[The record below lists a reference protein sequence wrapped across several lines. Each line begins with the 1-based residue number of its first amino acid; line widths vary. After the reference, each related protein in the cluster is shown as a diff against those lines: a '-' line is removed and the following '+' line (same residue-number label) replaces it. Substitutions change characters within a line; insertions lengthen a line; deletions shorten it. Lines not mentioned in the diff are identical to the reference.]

1 MNIFLF
7 TIDKNTRKINNYLL
21 KKGLD
26 VNIRSSNGTS
36 PLLKAIIMKEDQIL
50 ENIIANG
57 ADLYV
62 KDIHGISALHNA
74 VMRNNIFAAKLLM
87 HKGVRFSFKEYRT
100 GKAEEVTSWEKV
112 SRKMK
117 ITIAEELR

>member
-1 MNIFLF
+1 
-7 TIDKNTRKINNYLL
+7 
-21 KKGLD
+21 
-26 VNIRSSNGTS
+26 
-36 PLLKAIIMKEDQIL
+36 MKEDQIL

-117 ITIAEELR
+117 VTIAEELRKYVKSVPKEEKSAVLHGDGEEWAP